1 MSLRAVSL
9 SVIVV
14 FSVHPALA
22 EHWNVDYAKSQ
33 LGFKVQWSG
42 EPFSAT
48 FRTWQADIDF
58 DPADLAHSHASAAVD
73 LASEFSDQPEFDSGL
88 RGPEGFATTR
98 FPAAHFVVSSF
109 THTGAS
115 AYTAEG
121 TLLLHGISHKVQLLF
136 TLAIGG
142 RSAHMT
148 GTAHVKR
155 TDFELGQ
162 GEWSAP
168 DPVAYDVAIT
178 VDVHATR

>member
-1 MSLRAVSL
+1 MSLRAVTLSL
-9 SVIVV
+9 IVIL
-14 FSVHPALA
+14 SVHPALA
-22 EHWNVDYAKSQ
+22 EHWNVDYAKSDV
-33 LGFKVQWSG
+33 GFKVQWSG

-48 FRTWQADIDF
+48 FRTWHADVDF
-58 DPADLAHSHASAAVD
+58 DPTDLAHSHASVTID
-73 LASEFSDQPEFDSGL
+73 LASEFSNQPDFDSGL

-98 FPAAHFVVSSF
+98 FPAAHFVVSRF
-109 THTGAS
+109 TRTGES

-121 TLLLHGISHKVQLLF
+121 SLLLHGISHNLQLPF
-136 TLAIGG
+136 TLAIDG
-142 RSAHMT
+142 RTAHMM